1 VQQGSDPFE
10 DRSDSAHREERA
22 LAEVA
27 EAVVWRGAHLR
38 ESRWAFEAARLFAD
52 PVWRGIGVPRG
63 DGSPVLLI
71 PGFLAGD
78 SSLTIMARWL
88 KRLGYRPRRAGIVFN
103 ARCSDVA
110 VDRLAAGLA
119 RISLQTGSRVAVV
132 GHSRGGLFARALAAR
147 SPEQVSRVVALG
159 SPLEDPLAVSRAT
172 LRAVDGVRRQIARR
186 DPERAARGCFTA
198 SCTCRYAADAERP
211 WPDGVPFTSVYSRG
225 DGVVRWQACLAPYAE
240 CVEVRGSHVGLAM
253 NRHAY
258 GVIGRALA
266 GS

>member
-1 VQQGSDPFE
+1 MEQGSETFE
-10 DRSDSAHREERA
+10 EPDAHREERA

-38 ESRWAFEAARLFAD
+38 ESRWALEAARLLAD
-52 PVWRGIGVPRG
+52 PVWRGVGVPRG
-63 DGSPVLLI
+63 DGTHVLLI

-78 SSLTIMARWL
+78 SSLTVMARWL

-103 ARCSDVA
+103 ARCSDLA
-110 VDRLAAGLA
+110 VDRLATGLE
-119 RISLQTGSRVAVV
+119 RISEQAGGKVAVV

-147 SPEQVSRVVALG
+147 SPERVSRVVALG
-159 SPLEDPLAVSRAT
+159 SPLVDPLDVSRAT
-172 LRAVDGVRRQIARR
+172 LRAVEGVRRQIARR

-198 SCTCRYAADAERP
+198 SCTCPFAADAERP
-211 WPDGVPFTSVYSRG
+211 WPDGVRLTSVYSRG
-225 DGVVRWQACLAPYAE
+225 DGVVRWRACLAPYAQ

-258 GVIGRALA
+258 RAIARALA